1 MGRTSLRGKTA
12 LITGAGK
19 RIGRAAALALAG
31 EGVNIVIHYNHSY
44 EDAEELVTEL
54 AELGVNSWTV
64 KADFENQEEY
74 NTLFSRALDLAG
86 PIGILINNAS
96 IFPKDKL
103 DSITFDSFN
112 ENMQVNAWVPF
123 VLGRDFAKQMGR
135 GMIINL
141 LDSRISGYDWTHVG
155 YIWSKHV
162 LQTMTRMMALEF
174 APDIAVNGVAP
185 GLILPPPGQDESYL
199 DRLTY
204 TVPLKRHGAA
214 EDIAE
219 AIVYLAGSSF
229 ITGEVIYV
237 DGGRHLKEYML
248 DG

>member
-1 MGRTSLRGKTA
+1 MGRTSLTGKTA
-12 LITGAGK
+12 LITGASK
-19 RIGRAAALALAG
+19 RIGRAVSLALAN
-31 EGVNIVIHYNHSY
+31 EGVNIVVHYNHSAK
-44 EDAEELVTEL
+44 EAEELV
-54 AELGVNSWTV
+54 AELTERGVNAWV
-64 KADFENQEEY
+64 INADFEKPEEY
-74 NTLFSRALDLAG
+74 NSLFSRTQDLAG
-86 PIGILINNAS
+86 QVNILINNAS

-103 DSITFDSFN
+103 DSITFESFN
-112 ENMQVNAWVPF
+112 KNMQVNAWVPF
-123 VLGRDFAKQMGR
+123 VLSRDFAEQIGH

-141 LDSRISGYDWTHVG
+141 LDTRINGYDWAHVG

-162 LQTMTRMMALEF
+162 LAVMTRMMALEY
-174 APDIAVNGVAP
+174 APDIAVNAVAP

-237 DGGRHLKEYML
+237 DGGRHLKEYT